1 MGGPQYR
8 LRRLIRALLPCHQSP
23 RDATALAKI
32 ERSTFEPE
40 EGNSLIK
47 RDDSAVSPHFKVV
60 HQSDGRFHWELI
72 NPHGTPA
79 ARSME
84 TFATEDEA
92 AANAEYA
99 RGLISS
105 ASIER
110 S

>member
-1 MGGPQYR
+1 MKAAPFER
-8 LRRLIRALLPCHQSP
+8 KLNSERR
-23 RDATALAKI
+23 TALI
-32 ERSTFEPE
+32 ES
-40 EGNSLIK
+40 
-47 RDDSAVSPHFKVV
+47 DDAAVVPHFKVV

-79 ARSME
+79 ARSMG

-92 AANAEYA
+92 VANAEYA

-105 ASIER
+105 APIKR